1 MDKKE
6 WAPPT
11 VEELRAAADKVSS
24 TRATLETAVA
34 VAKAADEAHKA
45 ANNARWDAANAHRLA
60 RAELLWLVGESEG

>member
-11 VEELRAAADKVSS
+11 AEELRAAAEKVAS
-24 TRATLETAVA
+24 TRAALAAAVF
-34 VAKAADEAHKA
+34 VADAAEKAHKA
-45 ANNARWDAANAHRLA
+45 ANYARWEAGRAHGLA